1 MELLSPDFLFRNAIA
16 AGWVVCVLCS
26 VLGVYVA
33 LRRMVLLGVALPQAG
48 AAGIACV
55 FLLTHHV
62 HGEGGRA
69 HWAVGGRSARPS
81 ALVLP
86 LSEPRLAPLSSG
98 ARGSG
103 DRPAATLLFVA
114 LNPMGDLEMTSL
126 LRGEL
131 LATSSTDLAIV
142 SVVAA
147 LVMVVF
153 VLFRR
158 EILLVSFDAE
168 FARTIG
174 RDPTRWDALLY
185 LLLGVT
191 ISVGVMTAGPMV
203 VLAFLVLPA
212 LAARRVTTHLAAT
225 FLVSAAIATFCST
238 GGFAIAYRADL
249 PAGPVYVL
257 LAAGIW
263 VLAGLFG
270 RLRSR
275 IATVALLYAL
285 LAGLP
290 ALSGCGWLQTPDE
303 LAAKPAEHGS
313 LPELGDTRAVAVAPF
328 RNETGQS
335 LRIAGAN
342 PLDELAR
349 AAGRAPS
356 QPPLSVLDLLQA
368 HAARE
373 LARRGYSIAPAD
385 SSRPAGVTLTGTLRR
400 FSRQQDD
407 SCMYGSSSSSS
418 TPRAGRSSGR
428 ASRAGPSRCRAQS
441 RWPRSPKTR
450 RPPSSPRRSRRID
463 DPRRA
468 WHARAPWSLNTR
480 TRRSFCA
487 RTRRASSRWPIR
499 ARAGSST
506 TAPTRARSCRSTTC
520 TFRSRSRESRR
531 AACSSCA
538 ATPPSST

>member
-62 HGEGGRA
+62 HGEGGRS
-69 HWAVGGRSARPS
+69 HWIALAGSLGATF
-81 ALVLP
+81 AALALLVLG
-86 LSEPRLAPLSSG
+86 S
-98 ARGSG
+98 RGSRTPVEWRIG
-103 DRPAATLLFVA
+103 GLLAIASAATLLFVA
-114 LNPMGDLEMTSL
+114 LNPIGDLEMTSL

-142 SVVAA
+142 AVVAA

-212 LAARRVTTHLAAT
+212 LAALRVTTHLAAT

-238 GGFAIAYRADL
+238 GGFGIAYRADL

-263 VLAGLFG
+263 VLAGVFG
-270 RLRSR
+270 RARSR
-275 IATVALLYAL
+275 IATLALLVAL

-290 ALSGCGWLQTPDE
+290 ALSGCGLLQTPDE
-303 LAAKPAEHGS
+303 RAAQPAERGS
-313 LPELGDTRAVAVAPF
+313 LPELADARAVVVAPF

-349 AAGRAPS
+349 AAGREPA
-356 QPPLSVLDLLQA
+356 QAPLSVLDLLQA

-373 LARRGYSIAPAD
+373 LARRGYSIAPSDANP
-385 SSRPAGVTLTGTLRR
+385 PAGVVLNGTLRR

-407 SCMYGSSSSSS
+407 LLHVWLELELVDSASGQVLWQGVARRPVPVPGAITLAEVAQDSA
-418 TPRAGRSSGR
+418 PRIFAEAF
-428 ASRAGPSRCRAQS
+428 ASR
-441 RWPRSPKTR
+441 
-450 RPPSSPRRSRRID
+450 
-463 DPRRA
+463 
-468 WHARAPWSLNTR
+468 
-480 TRRSFCA
+480 
-487 RTRRASSRWPIR
+487 
-499 ARAGSST
+499 
-506 TAPTRARSCRSTTC
+506 
-520 TFRSRSRESRR
+520 
-531 AACSSCA
+531 
-538 ATPPSST
+538 